1 MTRSA
6 TTSRTT
12 SAARWRNM
20 EKRID
25 ILDLPPEVRELV
37 GECEL
42 TGRRTLFLRNGR
54 PVVTLVSHDEW
65 LALKETI
72 DIGVDSVLLA
82 HIASADEQTQRNA
95 LMAME
100 DLLEDQTDQ
109 TANQKPETRN
119 QKEPS

>member
-1 MTRSA
+1 
-6 TTSRTT
+6 
-12 SAARWRNM
+12 M

-54 PVVTLVSHDEW
+54 PVVALVSHDEW

-72 DIGVDSVLLA
+72 DIGADSVLMA
-82 HIASADEQTQRNA
+82 HIGRADEQAQRNA
-95 LMAME
+95 LMEME
-100 DLLEDQTDQ
+100 DLM
-109 TANQKPETRN
+109 
-119 QKEPS
+119 EPS